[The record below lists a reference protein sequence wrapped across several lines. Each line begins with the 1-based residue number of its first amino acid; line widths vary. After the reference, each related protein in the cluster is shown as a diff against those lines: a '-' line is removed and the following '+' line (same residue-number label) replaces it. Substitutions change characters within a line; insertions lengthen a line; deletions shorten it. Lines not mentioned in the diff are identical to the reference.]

1 MGFPIGQLKIRTSSA
16 DGAKGGLI
24 KHLKMSIELE
34 SCGGNNKLKA
44 NSADSNNLKT
54 NGADDTGDIS
64 IMLGHS

>member
-1 MGFPIGQLKIRTSSA
+1 MEQK
-16 DGAKGGLI
+16 GAYLI
-24 KHLKMSIELE
+24 KHLKRSIELE
-34 SCGGNNKLKA
+34 SCGGNNRLKA